1 MLYLTVLCKGI
12 IILFLQFCFDNKGY
26 LAELETQD
34 EDTGIND
41 YLDCGSYYWI
51 GLRRDIGKDGKQFS
65 KHLPKTPTSSNHT
78 GNNFVWDRSQKRAQY
93 TIWWKRV
100 WGGNIRAPN
109 GPGKCVFKD
118 SWKEPNGKWGWDL
131 YGWTDYKCDLNTWSE
146 RYILALCE
154 LPKSNL
160 NLLT

>member
-1 MLYLTVLCKGI
+1 MQVKMENS
-12 IILFLQFCFDNKGY
+12 FQKP
-26 LAELETQD
+26 
-34 EDTGIND
+34 
-41 YLDCGSYYWI
+41 
-51 GLRRDIGKDGKQFS
+51 
-65 KHLPKTPTSSNHT
+65 LPKTPTSSNHT